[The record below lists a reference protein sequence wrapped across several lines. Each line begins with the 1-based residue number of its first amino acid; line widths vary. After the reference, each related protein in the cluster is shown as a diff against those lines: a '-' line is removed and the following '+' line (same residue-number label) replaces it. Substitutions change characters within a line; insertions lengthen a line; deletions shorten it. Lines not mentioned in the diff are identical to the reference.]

1 MSTLPLNPSV
11 QIHLPPSALHHFNLY
26 YYTAVLELM
35 EPLSAFYGSL
45 EAALNE
51 FPFLQDYLG
60 TLAEFGLTGHDFSR
74 VREDWFAALGA
85 WESQAGPDLPLADLL
100 AAASLDRR
108 DLAML
113 FTAGL
118 EEEDPRFGELFD
130 ALQGGA
136 GQRRPTYGLL
146 KQWWRSSAVSH
157 GIPPGPLPES
167 PALPAERLRRLL
179 DVGLLEV
186 VNPADA
192 RLEWVL
198 GVPSLVWDMLRG
210 PAGLGSRGT
219 VLLAPWMRYIPPAA
233 LLTLEDLLLSPEAR
247 RAVAGILPLL
257 AEGRLPALVVRG
269 SRQNGRHA
277 LLGALARRAGRGM
290 LALDGQE
297 FLPRAGSEA
306 HGSEPGGLSR
316 SWRVA
321 GLVAT
326 LLRVMPVLDYDLV
339 PGQTVDVPRLP
350 GYAGPLG
357 LVLPNHGGIRGA
369 GVDRALTITLDIP
382 GSDRRRVLWQREL
395 AAVSPSRILL
405 DSLARQFRLTSGNI
419 HRAADL
425 AAAYAALRGRAVGQG
440 DREPG
445 DAEAGPVTVTVAD
458 VQDACRALNRQ
469 ALDTLAAYVPPAG
482 PSGEIP
488 TLVVSPE
495 VRQELDLLEV
505 RCRERERLRETIN
518 LSAAFQV
525 NAGVRALFSGPSG
538 TGKTLAARML
548 ASSLHMDL
556 YRLDLAAV
564 VNKYIGETEKSLN
577 QVFARA
583 EELDV
588 ILLLDEGDALLTQRT
603 QVHTSNDR
611 YANLETNYL
620 LQRLETFEGILIITT
635 NAAERIDPA
644 FERRMDVNIHFP
656 MPDIEERWGIWQI
669 HLPQPHAV
677 DHDFLAEVVERCE
690 MTGGQIR
697 NAALFAALL
706 SLRALES
713 GPAGALTTD
722 LLEAAVRREYR
733 KSGAICPLRERRQRV
748 GAGLH

>member
-1 MSTLPLNPSV
+1 MSASPPSIQITLP
-11 QIHLPPSALHHFNLY
+11 HSALQHFNLY
-26 YYTAVLELM
+26 YYTAVLDLM
-35 EPLSAFYGSL
+35 EPLSAFYGSF

-60 TLAEFGLTGHDFSR
+60 TLAEFGLTGQDFTR
-74 VREDWFAALGA
+74 VRDDWFAALDA
-85 WESQAGPDLPLADLL
+85 WESHAPPDLPLFGLLSAADLE
-100 AAASLDRR
+100 RQ
-108 DLAML
+108 DLALL

-118 EEEDPRFGELFD
+118 EEEDPRFGDLFD
-130 ALQGGA
+130 ALQGGS
-136 GQRRPTYGLL
+136 GQRRTTYGLL
-146 KQWWRSSAVSH
+146 KQWWRSSTVASGSV
-157 GIPPGPLPES
+157 PGPLPDNA
-167 PALPAERLRRLL
+167 ALPAERLRRLL

-186 VNPADA
+186 LNPADA

-198 GVPSLVWDMLRG
+198 AVPNLVWDMLRG
-210 PAGLGSRGT
+210 AVGLGGRGPA
-219 VLLAPWMRYIPPAA
+219 LLGPGMRYIPPTA
-233 LLTLEDLLLSPEAR
+233 LLALEDLLISPAAR
-247 RAVAGILPLL
+247 QAVEGLRPLL
-257 AEGRLPALVVRG
+257 ADGSIPALVVRG
-269 SRQNGRHA
+269 PRQNGRHS
-277 LLGALARRAGRGM
+277 LLGALARQAGRGV
-290 LALDGQE
+290 LALDGLE
-297 FLPRAGSEA
+297 FQQRAAGEVQ
-306 HGSEPGGLSR
+306 GTDLGRLSR
-316 SWRVA
+316 SWRLA
-321 GLVAT
+321 GLAAT
-326 LLRVMPVLDYDLV
+326 LLQAMPVIDYDLT
-339 PGQTVDVPRLP
+339 PGQTVEVPRLP

-357 LVLPNHGGIRGA
+357 LALPNHGGIRGA
-369 GVDRALTITLDIP
+369 GVDRALTITLEIP
-382 GSDRRRVLWQREL
+382 GSDRRRLLWQRAL
-395 AAVSPSRILL
+395 AAVNPSRALL
-405 DSLARQFRLTSGNI
+405 ESLARQFRLTSGNI

-425 AAAYAALRGRAVGQG
+425 ARSYAALRSRGPGFEQRKPGSA
-440 DREPG
+440 EP
-445 DAEAGPVTVTVAD
+445 APVTVTLAD

-469 ALDTLAAYVPPAG
+469 ALDTLATYVPAIAQPGEPPA
-482 PSGEIP
+482 
-488 TLVVSPE
+488 LVVSAE

-505 RCRERERLRETIN
+505 RCRERERLREAVN
-518 LSAAFQV
+518 LAAAFQV

-548 ASSLHMDL
+548 AGALHMDL

-603 QVHTSNDR
+603 HVHSSNDR

-656 MPDIEERWGIWQI
+656 APDIEERWGIWQI
-669 HLPQPHAV
+669 HLPRQHAV
-677 DHDFLAEVVERCE
+677 DSGFLAEVVERCE

-706 SLRALES
+706 SLRAQES

-722 LLEAAVRREYR
+722 VLEAAVRREYR
-733 KSGAICPLRERRQRV
+733 KTGAICPLRERRSRV